1 MTTFPEALVV
11 LIVPVVTVAVGMLA
25 VTPPVVNTATAPV
38 AFGTVLLLHEP
49 LDSHENV
56 PEVGSQVDCACA
68 AEGMSVAKI
77 AYTVALRAVPA
88 RWLLKRTRFAG
99 A

>member
-1 MTTFPEALVV
+1 MTTLPEAFVV
-11 LIVPVVTVAVGMLA
+11 LIVPVVTVAVGILA
-25 VTPPVVNTATAPV
+25 PTPPVVNTATAPV
-38 AFGTVLLLHEP
+38 AFGTVPLLHEP

-68 AEGMSVAKI
+68 AAGMSAATI
-77 AYTVALRAVPA
+77 AHTVALRAVPA
-88 RWLLKRTRFAG
+88 RWLLKRTQFAG